1 MLSAELSTV
10 SLSSVP
16 SSLFSLG
23 SRVILLEGGFR
34 GLFGGLEFFSLLRL
48 FSLLTL
54 EGWELIGVLF
64 DLVAELISIV
74 DEGLE
79 LFSLFWSLI
88 FDFGFSL
95 FDFLLDLLLKC
106 FGNEVF
112 DFSVSQDKLI
122 FESLEIGWDINF
134 HRTVILAVY

>member
-1 MLSAELSTV
+1 MLA
-10 SLSSVP
+10 
-16 SSLFSLG
+16 
-23 SRVILLEGGFR
+23 
-34 GLFGGLEFFSLLRL
+34 
-48 FSLLTL
+48 L